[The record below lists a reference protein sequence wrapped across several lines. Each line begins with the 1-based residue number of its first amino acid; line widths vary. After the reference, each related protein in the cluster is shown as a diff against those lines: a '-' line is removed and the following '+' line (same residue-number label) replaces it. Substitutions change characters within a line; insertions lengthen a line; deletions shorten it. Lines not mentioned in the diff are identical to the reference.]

1 MDNYCLSLLC
11 SPQTEDRLLDLL
23 LESTGDTL
31 FTSSRAYSHGAPHEI
46 LSSEEQV
53 LGRRPMVLV
62 QVLLNKDALEPL
74 ISLLAQAFSGLGLT
88 YWATSV
94 AQQGEIK

>member
-46 LSSEEQV
+46 LSIEEQV

-74 ISLLAQAFSGLGLT
+74 ISSLAHSFAGLGLT

-94 AQQGEIK
+94 AQQGKIK